1 MATQGLIIAGLS
13 SGSGKTTVTLGLIR
27 ALCRQKTDI
36 SAAKCGPDYIDCG
49 FLAAASGRTAI
60 TLDEFAMPDEMLR
73 TLACG
78 AEGETVIVEGV
89 MGLFDGTH
97 AGRGSTAA
105 LAAKLKLG
113 VILVIDTRHQAQT
126 AAAIAAGLAGELP
139 DGATLAGVILNHIA
153 SPRHEQLIKQA
164 LSARS
169 ITCFGALPSAA
180 EVTVPSRHLG
190 LVQSSDLAAE
200 GRLDTIIEATAD
212 LVATHI
218 DCVGVLA
225 AATPLHP
232 ALPGSPDFARQAA
245 LNPPAQH
252 IAMAHDAAFGFHYT
266 HMLGSWR
273 DAGAQISV
281 FSPLNDDVPAP
292 DAEFIFLP
300 GGYPELHLPSLT
312 NATSCIDALVSAS
325 HKNIPIYG
333 ECGGF
338 MMLGRQIIDADGT
351 AFPVAGLLPLETS
364 FAARRLHLGYRVLHP
379 LHRLDWLGAAPINA
393 HEFHHTTAL
402 AAEGDALFSATD
414 AAGTEL
420 GDIGLIRG
428 SVAGSYAHI
437 IA

>member
-1 MATQGLIIAGLS
+1 MATRGLIIAGLS

-49 FLAAASGRTAI
+49 FLAAASGRPAI
-60 TLDEFAMPDEMLR
+60 TFDEFAMPDEMLR
-73 TLACG
+73 TLACN

-97 AGRGSTAA
+97 GGRGSTAA
-105 LAAKLKLG
+105 LAGKLELG
-113 VILVIDTRHQAQT
+113 VILVIDARHQAQT

-153 SPRHEQLIKQA
+153 SPRHEHLIRQA

-190 LVQSSDLAAE
+190 LVQSVDLAAE
-200 GRLDTIIEATAD
+200 RRLDAIIEAAAD

-232 ALPGSPDFARQAA
+232 GQLGTHEYGRQV
-245 LNPPAQH
+245 AQH
-252 IAMAHDAAFGFHYT
+252 IAVADDAAFGFHYT
-266 HMLGSWR
+266 HMLCSWR
-273 DAGAQISV
+273 DAGAQISF

-312 NATSCIDALVSAS
+312 SATSCIDALVTAS

-393 HEFHHTTAL
+393 HEFHYTTAL

-414 AAGTEL
+414 AAGTPL